1 MDDEDDFGGE
11 SQKDE
16 PLSID
21 RSDHSVDFIFTGYGS
36 DEPSV
41 RVTRKPIASTSTAP
55 GKRKPST
62 AKTSLASSS
71 TTAKAVKAGARGGAA
86 RGRGKAAGTR
96 GRGRP
101 KAVQETR
108 DDEREEDDEQEV
120 IDIEADVGSEDDK
133 DEENEKDDEDVDMD
147 DPEPE
152 PVRAGRPKRGETAKE
167 TANGSKPPSKAVA
180 SESKVSRGK
189 STATSGTEDKPTSR
203 EQDLE
208 RELTKASPVPLPCIA
223 HL

>member
-1 MDDEDDFGGE
+1 MDEEDDFGGE

-21 RSDHSVDFIFTGYGS
+21 RSDHSVDFILTGYGS
-36 DEPSV
+36 EELSV

-55 GKRKPST
+55 AKRKPSA
-62 AKTSLASSS
+62 AKTSSASSS
-71 TTAKAVKAGARGGAA
+71 TAAKAVKAGARGGAA
-86 RGRGKAAGTR
+86 RGRGKAA

-180 SESKVSRGK
+180 PESKGSKGK

>member
-21 RSDHSVDFIFTGYGS
+21 RSDHSVDFVFTGYGS

-41 RVTRKPIASTSTAP
+41 RVTRKPTASTSTAP
-55 GKRKPST
+55 AKRKPSA
-62 AKTSLASSS
+62 AKTSSASS
-71 TTAKAVKAGARGGAA
+71 TTAKAVKSGARGGAA

-108 DDEREEDDEQEV
+108 DDEREEEDEQEV
-120 IDIEADVGSEDDK
+120 IDIEADVGSEDEK
-133 DEENEKDDEDVDMD
+133 DEENEKHDEDVDMD

-152 PVRAGRPKRGETAKE
+152 PVRAGRPKRGETVKE

-180 SESKVSRGK
+180 PESKVSRGK

-208 RELTKASPVPLPCIA
+208 RELTKASPVPLPCIP

>member
-11 SQKDE
+11 SLKDE

-21 RSDHSVDFIFTGYGS
+21 RSDPSVDFIFTGYGS

-55 GKRKPST
+55 AKRKPSA
-62 AKTSLASSS
+62 AKTSSASSS
-71 TTAKAVKAGARGGAA
+71 TAAKAGARGGAA

-108 DDEREEDDEQEV
+108 DDGKEEEDEQEV

-133 DEENEKDDEDVDMD
+133 DEVNEKDDEDVDMD

-180 SESKVSRGK
+180 PESKGSRGK

-223 HL
+223 RP

>member
-86 RGRGKAAGTR
+86 RARGKAAGTR

-108 DDEREEDDEQEV
+108 DDERAQDDEQEV
-120 IDIEADVGSEDDK
+120 IDIEADVGSEDEK

-167 TANGSKPPSKAVA
+167 TANSSKPSSKAGA
-180 SESKVSRGK
+180 PESKVSKGK
-189 STATSGTEDKPTSR
+189 STAVSGTEDKTTSR

-208 RELTKASPVPLPCIA
+208 RELTKASSAPLPCIA